1 MAYSPFRARVYAG
14 VSDSYFSDT
23 RPDALM
29 GNVQRIRLT
38 EGQDASRPF
47 QRFRPSRLDVETIIS
62 VTDASDRPY
71 QAGYLVWLQV
81 EVGTAAAATWF
92 RGVMLT
98 PDYRM
103 QRQGRSLVRFS
114 ALDVSDALNEEITVS
129 QPIC

>member
-29 GNVQRIRLT
+29 GNVQSIRLT

-47 QRFRPSRLDVETIIS
+47 QRFRPSRLDVETIIN
-62 VTDASDRPY
+62 VQDASDRPY

-81 EVGTAAAATWF
+81 EVGTAAAVTWF

-103 QRQGRSLVRFS
+103 QRQGRSVVRFS
-114 ALDVSDALNEEITVS
+114 ALGPIGCTERDNQRC
-129 QPIC
+129 QPIV